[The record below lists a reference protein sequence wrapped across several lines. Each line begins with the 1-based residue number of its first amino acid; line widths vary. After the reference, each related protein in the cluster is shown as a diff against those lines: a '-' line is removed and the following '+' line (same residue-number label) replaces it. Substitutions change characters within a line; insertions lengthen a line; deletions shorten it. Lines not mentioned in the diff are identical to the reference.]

1 MTAAD
6 REAAARRQRA
16 QEIALWR
23 WTLVEPAM
31 DPALTARQR
40 GAVVRDLASRE
51 HEGPDRKRKVPVS
64 RRTLDRWVVAR
75 RDGGFEALVPEPRQC
90 APRTD
95 EEIVELAAGLKME
108 NPQRTAAQ
116 VRRILAARLGPAQV
130 PSERAI
136 QRWFAARELNTRPGG
151 QPPEAFGRFQAG
163 AVNEIWTADLMNG
176 PVIGGRDCHLSVI
189 IDDRSR
195 FLTGARFVRR
205 PDAVRFAGALRAAI
219 AAHGIPQVLYCD
231 NGSCYADVSLQRT
244 CAVLGVKLTHSQP
257 GRPMGRGKVERV
269 IETIQQQFM
278 VEVTGDERHPA
289 RHPVSSL
296 EELNGLLDAWVRT
309 VYHARVH
316 SETGETPQ
324 ARYAA
329 AGPAAVPDPAR
340 LRHAFAWSAV
350 RLVRK
355 TATVDLEGNTYS
367 VDPFLVGRK
376 VELVFD
382 PFDMTELTVYW
393 QGRKAGKAVPQVIGR
408 HAHPKA
414 PPDEDDPEPAE
425 LTGIDYLR
433 LVTDA
438 DDAALAGRLRLSAL
452 DDGEDPPGPGGQDAD
467 DGKEEQ

>member
-1 MTAAD
+1 
-6 REAAARRQRA
+6 
-16 QEIALWR
+16 
-23 WTLVEPAM
+23 V
-31 DPALTARQR
+31 
-40 GAVVRDLASRE
+40 
-51 HEGPDRKRKVPVS
+51 
-64 RRTLDRWVVAR
+64 
-75 RDGGFEALVPEPRQC
+75 
-90 APRTD
+90 
-95 EEIVELAAGLKME
+95 
-108 NPQRTAAQ
+108 
-116 VRRILAARLGPAQV
+116 
-130 PSERAI
+130 
-136 QRWFAARELNTRPGG
+136 
-151 QPPEAFGRFQAG
+151 
-163 AVNEIWTADLMNG
+163 
-176 PVIGGRDCHLSVI
+176 
-189 IDDRSR
+189 
-195 FLTGARFVRR
+195 
-205 PDAVRFAGALRAAI
+205 
-219 AAHGIPQVLYCD
+219 D

-257 GRPMGRGKVERV
+257 GRPMGRGKAERV

-324 ARYAA
+324 ARYDA
-329 AGPAAVPDPAR
+329 AGPAAAAPDPGL
-340 LRHAFAWSAV
+340 LRHAFAWSAI

-414 PPDEDDPEPAE
+414 PPDEDDPEPRE
-425 LTGIDYLR
+425 LTGIDYLK

-438 DDAALAGRLRLSAL
+438 DAALTGQLRLSAL
-452 DDGEDPPGPGGQDAD
+452 DDSEPDGQDED
-467 DGKEEQ
+467 DGGKQR